1 MFGIF
6 GKRSK
11 NIVGVDIGS
20 SSIKV
25 LELRKKGDEFY
36 AEKIGFSPLSSEAI
50 VEGAIMD
57 AAMVVETISG
67 LLNQLNIKNPNVGIS
82 ISGHSVIIKKISLP
96 IMSQEELAESIKWEA
111 ESYVPFNI
119 EEVNLSYQYLGDE
132 PDGQNMSLLL
142 VVAKKDKVSDYTS
155 VISQCGKTP
164 VLVDVDAFAL
174 QNCFEAIQGV
184 PSSEKVALVNIGAS
198 VMNFNVLIDGQ
209 SSFWRDITFGGNQ
222 YTEAIMKEFSLN
234 AEQAEALKKGEA
246 VAGHSFEE
254 IIPICNLVTE
264 ELTNE
269 LRKTLDF
276 CCSSLQIEKVD
287 RIVLS
292 GGTSKVVN
300 LSSLVQQKL
309 QTPVEILNPFSRI
322 KYNESLYD
330 PAWVNDIGPAFAI
343 ATGLAIREVGD

>member
-1 MFGIF
+1 MLGLF

-20 SSIKV
+20 SSIKI
-25 LELRKKGDEFY
+25 LELRKRGDGFY

-57 AAMVVETISG
+57 ASIVVETISG

-155 VISQCGKTP
+155 VISQCGRTV

-174 QNCFEAIQGV
+174 QNCYETIYGV
-184 PSSEKVALVNIGAS
+184 PSNEKVALINIGAS

-222 YTEAIMKEFSLN
+222 YTEAIMKEFSLT
-234 AEQAEALKKGEA
+234 AEQAETLKKGEA
-246 VAGHSFEE
+246 VAGHSYEE

-264 ELTNE
+264 ELCSE

-276 CCSSLQIEKVD
+276 CCSSLQIDKVD

-292 GGTSKVVN
+292 GGTCKVVN

-309 QTPVEILNPFSRI
+309 QVPVEILNPFSRI
-322 KYNESLYD
+322 KYNEALYD

>member
-1 MFGIF
+1 MLGLF

-11 NIVGVDIGS
+11 NIVGIDIGS
-20 SSIKV
+20 SSIKI
-25 LELRKKGDEFY
+25 LELRKKGDEFF
-36 AEKIGFSPLSSEAI
+36 AEKIGYSTLSSEAI

-155 VISQCGKTP
+155 VITQCGKTP
-164 VLVDVDAFAL
+164 VLVDVDAFSL
-174 QNCFEAIQGV
+174 QNCYEAIYGV
-184 PSSEKVALVNIGAS
+184 PSSEKVALINIGAS
-198 VMNFNVLIDGQ
+198 VMNFNVLVDGQ

-222 YTEAIMKEFSLN
+222 YTEAIMKEFSLT

-264 ELTNE
+264 ELSNE

-287 RIVLS
+287 KIVLS

-300 LSSLVQQKL
+300 LLSLVQQKL
-309 QTPVEILNPFSRI
+309 QVPVEILNPFSRI